1 MTIASAALLLFLI
14 LDPLG
19 NIPVFLGL
27 LRTLP
32 PQRQRVVLAR
42 EMLIALV
49 VLMLFLWG
57 GRYALEL
64 MHLRQESVSIAGGI
78 VLFLIGLRMIF
89 PPPEGLMGEL
99 PEGEPFIVP
108 MAIPLVAGPSGMAA
122 VMLMGSQEPDR
133 MGAWSLA
140 LMIAWVATAAILFS
154 STYLYKWLGSRVLTA
169 IERLMGMVIVAISVQ
184 MLLDGLITYMRL
196 APAALIAWQGGESRG
211 DPMDEVV
218 VSDAAV
224 SGASA
229 NKLPTVDASI
239 YPRGGLDVLSRDEVM
254 RLRDASAGGMH
265 ELLRRCALAVLTT
278 GSTDDDPRAAREL
291 YPDFDIQVLQQDRGA
306 APRTASTRPAMAFVD
321 GRIIRGVAELLFAVV
336 RDLVYT
342 AVELEPDYASELG
355 TSEGITDAVFRLLRN
370 ARVLHPSSPT
380 WWCAGAGIRSV
391 ATNTTYTKQVGY
403 ELGLRGLDI
412 CTGCGPGA
420 MKGPMKGATIAPRQ
434 TAPVAARATSA
445 SPSPGSS
452 PPNRRTRSSTTW

>member
-27 LRTLP
+27 LRSLP

-57 GRYALEL
+57 GRYALAL

-108 MAIPLVAGPSGMAA
+108 MAIPLIAGPSGMAA

-140 LMIAWVATAAILFS
+140 LMIAWAATAAILFS
-154 STYLYKWLGSRVLTA
+154 ATYLYKYLGGRALTA

-184 MLLDGLITYMRL
+184 MLLDGL
-196 APAALIAWQGGESRG
+196 AAYLRASGG
-211 DPMDEVV
+211 
-218 VSDAAV
+218 
-224 SGASA
+224 
-229 NKLPTVDASI
+229 
-239 YPRGGLDVLSRDEVM
+239 
-254 RLRDASAGGMH
+254 
-265 ELLRRCALAVLTT
+265 
-278 GSTDDDPRAAREL
+278 
-291 YPDFDIQVLQQDRGA
+291 
-306 APRTASTRPAMAFVD
+306 
-321 GRIIRGVAELLFAVV
+321 
-336 RDLVYT
+336 
-342 AVELEPDYASELG
+342 
-355 TSEGITDAVFRLLRN
+355 
-370 ARVLHPSSPT
+370 
-380 WWCAGAGIRSV
+380 
-391 ATNTTYTKQVGY
+391 
-403 ELGLRGLDI
+403 
-412 CTGCGPGA
+412 
-420 MKGPMKGATIAPRQ
+420 
-434 TAPVAARATSA
+434 
-445 SPSPGSS
+445 
-452 PPNRRTRSSTTW
+452 

>member
-32 PQRQRVVLAR
+32 PRRQRVVLAR

-57 GRYALEL
+57 GRYALGL

-89 PPPEGLMGEL
+89 PPPEGLMGEM

-108 MAIPLVAGPSGMAA
+108 MAIPLIAGPSGMAA

-184 MLLDGLITYMRL
+184 MLLDGLITYLRL
-196 APAALIAWQGGESRG
+196 APAAA
-211 DPMDEVV
+211 
-218 VSDAAV
+218 
-224 SGASA
+224 
-229 NKLPTVDASI
+229 
-239 YPRGGLDVLSRDEVM
+239 
-254 RLRDASAGGMH
+254 
-265 ELLRRCALAVLTT
+265 
-278 GSTDDDPRAAREL
+278 
-291 YPDFDIQVLQQDRGA
+291 
-306 APRTASTRPAMAFVD
+306 
-321 GRIIRGVAELLFAVV
+321 
-336 RDLVYT
+336 
-342 AVELEPDYASELG
+342 
-355 TSEGITDAVFRLLRN
+355 
-370 ARVLHPSSPT
+370 
-380 WWCAGAGIRSV
+380 
-391 ATNTTYTKQVGY
+391 
-403 ELGLRGLDI
+403 
-412 CTGCGPGA
+412 
-420 MKGPMKGATIAPRQ
+420 
-434 TAPVAARATSA
+434 
-445 SPSPGSS
+445 
-452 PPNRRTRSSTTW
+452 